1 MNINLATT
9 PQYQVLTGGNTYN
22 FSVERTSSGQG
33 AVNVIPKVFDCDLVA
48 GALTINLMSIDS
60 LFRQGNFGVGFGFF
74 MTIRSN
80 APINPILIN
89 AFQSEDGSDTIC
101 GANSASFNGV
111 GTAIFVHVAGH
122 HNWLALRCL
131 TPPSLP

>member
-1 MNINLATT
+1 MTIELMTT

-22 FSVERTSSGQG
+22 FSVEPTSSGQG
-33 AVNVIPKVFDCDLVA
+33 AVPVLPKVFDCDLVA
-48 GALTINLMSIDS
+48 GGLIVNLMSITS

-80 APINPILIN
+80 APINPIIIN
-89 AFQSEDGSDTIC
+89 AFQSEDDSDKIC

-111 GTAIFVHVAGH
+111 GRAIFVHVAGRH
-122 HNWLALRCL
+122 SWIALSCL
-131 TPPSLP
+131 TPPSIP